1 MLLRSFWHSPSPTS
15 DLMRAAV
22 LLKYWGYVL
31 DSHGLVIDG
40 NNRHSYLLASPSWMS
55 KGASWEQARD
65 ARREGPARPGSNR
78 LQFFQE
84 HTYLEEGIV
93 HCVHRNKVST
103 SRFHDAGFS
112 QKSENPRPSGRGSS
126 LAPLQSGTN
135 YRQLV
140 PGLESRRPGRIN

>member
-31 DSHGLVIDG
+31 DNHGLVIDG
-40 NNRHSYLLASPSWMS
+40 NYGPATCPPRCPKGQGPSWD
-55 KGASWEQARD
+55 QARS
-65 ARREGPARPGSNR
+65 ARRERPARPRSNR
-78 LQFFQE
+78 FQFFQE
-84 HTYLEEGIV
+84 HTYLEEEIA
-93 HCVHRNKVST
+93 HCVHRTRIST

-112 QKSENPRPSGRGSS
+112 QKSENSRPSGRGSS

-140 PGLESRRPGRIN
+140 PGLESGRPGRID